1 MKTTEARSFAAA
13 RLTIPVSVFDQ
24 NGEFVRSIPSDSFK
38 LLVDGQEVP
47 ITSVTTDPQP
57 VSLVLIVDM
66 SPSGEDQKKER
77 FAYANSLIDSLGPED
92 KAIVF
97 SLTTKLKQ
105 RSELTGDKEA
115 LKKAVSKLGM
125 GDGTAIYD
133 ALREFYST
141 HLPTVPGRKAVVLLT
156 DGVDTTSRES
166 TFSDSLE
173 FAERFEVPAFPIFF
187 DTYPDMIKRQKA
199 LPPILQ
205 ELFSAKQ
212 RGQMANLQEQLRQT
226 GIAYLNDL
234 VMVSGGRA
242 IDHGSAVQGVGQIKT
257 TIPDEVRNQY
267 LLKAEIPE
275 GSNPRARISVKVLR
289 PSLKVRARGSFL
301 RN

>member
-1 MKTTEARSFAAA
+1 MRLLLTAILAAFIAISTSAQVPQTFSASEEYTPRVFPVEGDKKKSIRKADKKTTEARPFAAA
-13 RLTIPVSVFDQ
+13 RITIPVSVFDQ

-57 VSLVLIVDM
+57 VSIVLLIDM

-205 ELFSAKQ
+205 
-212 RGQMANLQEQLRQT
+212 
-226 GIAYLNDL
+226 
-234 VMVSGGRA
+234 
-242 IDHGSAVQGVGQIKT
+242 
-257 TIPDEVRNQY
+257 
-267 LLKAEIPE
+267 
-275 GSNPRARISVKVLR
+275 
-289 PSLKVRARGSFL
+289 
-301 RN
+301 